1 MTIREFLTN
10 VSNGIVTDAEK
21 EIALKEIAK
30 MDAAN
35 EKRKNKTS
43 PKDAAKQ
50 AEMAALREQI
60 MGVLT
65 NDPQIEADI
74 AAQVGVSGPTARA
87 QLRKLREAGAIV
99 VTEIKVPKKGAVKG
113 YSLPVAEA
121 TDAE

>member
-50 AEMAALREQI
+50 AEMAALREKI
-60 MGVLT
+60 MEILT

-87 QLRKLREAGAIV
+87 QLRKLRESGAIV
-99 VTEIKVPKKGAVKG
+99 VTEIKVPKKGTVKG
-113 YSLPVAEA
+113 YALPVAE
-121 TDAE
+121 